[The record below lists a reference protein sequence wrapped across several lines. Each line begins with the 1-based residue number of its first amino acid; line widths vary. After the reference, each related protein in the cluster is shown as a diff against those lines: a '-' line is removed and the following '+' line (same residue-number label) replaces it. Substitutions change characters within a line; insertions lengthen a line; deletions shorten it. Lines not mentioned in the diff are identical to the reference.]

1 MARPLR
7 IEYPGAL
14 YHVTSRGNARE
25 PIFLE
30 DADRYVFLDR
40 LREVVESHYWLCHA
54 YCLMTNHHHLL
65 VETPETNFSR
75 GMRRLNGRY
84 SQGFNRRHERVGH
97 LLQGRFT
104 GVLVERESHL
114 LELAR
119 YVVLNP
125 VRARMVAAAEDYR
138 WSSLRATVGLSPV
151 PSWLTPGG
159 LLARFGSCSRY
170 LEFVREGVGAG
181 SPWTALR
188 GVLLGSDEF
197 VERLAGRLERQAAE
211 GEFPRKERLVHREP
225 LEALFPSTVTMD
237 RALRNDRIR
246 ELTGSG
252 RYTAAEIGRHLDL
265 HYSTVSRIVA
275 AKPGSPA
282 AG

>member
-25 PIFLE
+25 PIFIE
-30 DADRYVFLDR
+30 DADRHVFLDR
-40 LREVVESHYWLCHA
+40 LGEVVESYLWLCHA
-54 YCLMTNHHHLL
+54 YCLMTNHYHLL
-65 VETPETNFSR
+65 VETPEANLSR

-125 VRARMVAAAEDYR
+125 LRTRMVAAAEDYR
-138 WSSLRATVGLSPV
+138 WPSLRATVGLSPV

-159 LLARFGSCSRY
+159 LLARFGSSSRY

-181 SPWTALR
+181 SPWIALR

-197 VERLAGRLERQAAE
+197 VEGLAGRLERQAAE

-252 RYTAAEIGRHLDL
+252 RHTAAEIGRHLDL

>member
-1 MARPLR
+1 
-7 IEYPGAL
+7 
-14 YHVTSRGNARE
+14 
-25 PIFLE
+25 
-30 DADRYVFLDR
+30 
-40 LREVVESHYWLCHA
+40 
-54 YCLMTNHHHLL
+54 
-65 VETPETNFSR
+65 
-75 GMRRLNGRY
+75 MRRLNGRY
-84 SQGFNRRHERVGH
+84 SQRFNRRHERVGH

-104 GVLVERESHL
+104 GILVERESHL

-125 VRARMVAAAEDYR
+125 VRAGMVAAAEDYP

-159 LLARFGSCSRY
+159 LLARFGSRSRY
-170 LEFVREGVGAG
+170 LEFVREGVGAR

-188 GVLLGSDEF
+188 GALLGSEEF
-197 VERLAGRLERQAAE
+197 VESLAGRFDRKAAE
-211 GEFPRKERLVHREP
+211 REFPRKERLVHREP
-225 LEALFPSTVTMD
+225 LEAHFPPAVTRD

-275 AKPGSPA
+275 AKPGPPA
-282 AG
+282 G

>member
-40 LREVVESHYWLCHA
+40 LREVVESHCWLCHA
-54 YCLMTNHHHLL
+54 YCLMTNHYHLL
-65 VETPETNFSR
+65 VETPEANLSR

-275 AKPGSPA
+275 AKPGFPDV
-282 AG
+282 G